1 MEIKQFENIVGK
13 KREYMS
19 GFDAIDIQYVK
30 ELEHQYEIIFNML
43 YNILIINKKYISMF
57 FLGEYQDFSDIEHK
71 RFENYKDKK

>member
-1 MEIKQFENIVGK
+1 
-13 KREYMS
+13 
-19 GFDAIDIQYVK
+19 
-30 ELEHQYEIIFNML
+30 LEHQYEIIFNML